1 MLRQTQSK
9 SLATSNQAGT
19 SGAGHSKNIRLGRID
34 VAGLEHGER
43 RRLTAHGTVLVLVIS
58 WCRPELLPRCTERAK
73 KRRVRVT
80 IHWRL
85 CALGNNAGLAAQLI
99 GRLTPSV
106 SYVRHLQAEDSLTS
120 TTVSRAAAAHI
131 MELKVTYAEFKGTN
145 KRGS

>member
-58 WCRPELLPRCTERAK
+58 WCRPELLPRCTERAEE
-73 KRRVRVT
+73 RRVRVT

-85 CALGNNAGLAAQLI
+85 SAVGNDAGLAAQLI
-99 GRLTPSV
+99 RRLAPTISHCISCETSAGGRFPDID
-106 SYVRHLQAEDSLTS
+106 YC
-120 TTVSRAAAAHI
+120 
-131 MELKVTYAEFKGTN
+131 
-145 KRGS
+145 